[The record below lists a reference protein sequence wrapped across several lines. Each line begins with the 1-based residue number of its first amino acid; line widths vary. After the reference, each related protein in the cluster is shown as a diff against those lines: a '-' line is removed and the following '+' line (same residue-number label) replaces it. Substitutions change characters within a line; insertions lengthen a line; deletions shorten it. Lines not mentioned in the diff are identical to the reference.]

1 MIDLLRAPF
10 RKRSLAELLY
20 ALLGFPLA
28 IPGFLYAVGMPLLS
42 LGLALTLLGVPLF
55 VVGMRGARGLAGMYR
70 SVARGL
76 LGLDVHTPPKR
87 RRGLGVL
94 QTVKEA
100 LTDSMGWR
108 ALLYMLIKLPLA
120 TLTLAAAATFWGYG
134 IGLLTYPLWWHFLPS
149 QGANGTAKHGIG
161 VAGSLFL
168 DTVPSALSTAIV
180 GLIVLLVAPWVVH
193 GLVTL
198 DRLLIQGLLGATT
211 LTERVRELETSRNQ
225 AVDDAA
231 ASLRRIERDLHDG
244 TQARL
249 VSLAMK
255 IGLAKEELSGVRGPV
270 DLRPGPD
277 RDRRRPPEREGGP
290 HRSARPGPGHPSAGT
305 RPWPRRGARDAGRAV
320 TRTRRARC

>member
-20 ALLGFPLA
+20 ALVGFPLA

-76 LGLDVHTPPKR
+76 LGLDVHTPPRR

-94 QTVKEA
+94 QTIKEA

-120 TLTLAAAATFWGYG
+120 TLTLVAAATFWGYG
-134 IGLLTYPLWWHFLPS
+134 LGLLTYPLWWHLLPN

-193 GLVTL
+193 GSGHA
-198 DRLLIQGLLGATT
+198 R
-211 LTERVRELETSRNQ
+211 S
-225 AVDDAA
+225 AVDPGAPRGDDAD
-231 ASLRRIERDLHDG
+231 R
-244 TQARL
+244 T
-249 VSLAMK
+249 
-255 IGLAKEELSGVRGPV
+255 
-270 DLRPGPD
+270 RPRAGNLPQPG
-277 RDRRRPPEREGGP
+277 RRRRGRLASADRT
-290 HRSARPGPGHPSAGT
+290 RSA
-305 RPWPRRGARDAGRAV
+305 
-320 TRTRRARC
+320 